1 MFWAIGLKFSG
12 KDTKCFD
19 ILKLFY
25 RCRLSARLPQGKNK
39 LNLHCYNMKNTM
51 KHFNQFAAIL
61 SLLLVSCVND
71 NISDPIVVDQI
82 QVKSLS
88 AQIEAMEAS
97 LDEVTAILA
106 SVEDEHLAEVAASM
120 AEHIAVL
127 GSGVSVEDGTLSTL
141 RLQKELAQAAATLSA
156 GTIQENVAAKL
167 KSLEKGAATWIG
179 DHFTCYYPLA
189 LVEAEYLIAA
199 EEISSFQSDVEGIW
213 SDVESGLRTGVEV
226 DELESLSVSFGADAD
241 SSLETGA
248 VLGYL
253 LEEVEAAY
261 VKVIHKVVSR
271 EDCDVKVLKAINA
284 SAAAAVSQ
292 AQESYADLL
301 VKIAECESAV
311 ADLEDRLSGV
321 EADVDALLGMI
332 QSLTFVSEYS
342 EDYACAYY
350 ELKDTK
356 IEDQSSPYFG
366 LCNREPVGTFDLNY
380 MVRPASAAAA
390 LVEAV
395 AGGTVDVI
403 GYYTESIT
411 RSSASMPDFIDF
423 DIQQL
428 KVVNESQGLVSV
440 TVGHDLS
447 QDFYFRS
454 SGVRCALSVVSGK
467 TDIVSKFVELQ
478 PKENGSEVHIES
490 VLLSQQELV
499 IDNGESKAL
508 YVTITPSNATDKDCM
523 WSSADPNIAVVDPR
537 TGVITAV
544 GVGETTVTVTTNG
557 TDEWGLSLSASC
569 KVKVVESVRLSGA
582 PYVEVG
588 KTSDLIL
595 DYPTSMIVESRE
607 WWSSDNTKATVD
619 QRGVVTALADTYG
632 QASKEYLDIT
642 ISCKINGSIVVSH
655 AMKVV
660 VAQPKSICISS
671 LADNQNQVVLKVDGK
686 LSLAATIYPEN
697 VDVSKFR
704 LMYQSDQ
711 GLGWINSSTGV
722 VNEYSKTMNPGTAW
736 VYIDVLNLDQEHYLA
751 PGVSL
756 RRVLTVKVEPYWV
769 TGLSF
774 PSENVVLEPGQSSKL
789 TPVFMSDVDGV
800 QPTYTDLVWSSS
812 NPDCVSIDPITGE
825 LVTLAEGSARITA
838 TTCNDWSVPD
848 GASHVS
854 ASCNI
859 VVEKPT
865 TPVNVGD
872 YYYSD
877 GTWSTARD
885 YSKTVIGI
893 VFAKASPATADK
905 AMMTDYPKCTHGL
918 VVALKEYSSA
928 FGLFGYGTVYTWLSN
943 NGYEV
948 PDVTRPNGYGLT
960 KGLGAYR
967 VANPTYCELFDSAS
981 GPAALHNAS
990 VKSPASSWYIP
1001 SYYEM
1006 KLLWEQKSVVNAS
1019 LSAMSA
1025 TQVSDSYY
1033 WSSTLRTYNEY
1044 NDCQGSP
1051 FNMATGDWYSYD
1063 KKSTSYP
1070 VRVILA
1076 F

>member
-1 MFWAIGLKFSG
+1 MNMMKFRPLG
-12 KDTKCFD
+12 
-19 ILKLFY
+19 
-25 RCRLSARLPQGKNK
+25 
-39 LNLHCYNMKNTM
+39 
-51 KHFNQFAAIL
+51 
-61 SLLLVSCVND
+61 LLLITAIVFLQVSCIND
-71 NISDPIVVDQI
+71 SLSESYSDGQGVLKP
-82 QVKSLS
+82 LS
-88 AQIEAMEAS
+88 AQVDAMKTSAGE
-97 LDEVTAILA
+97 IA
-106 SVEDEHLAEVAASM
+106 SVLADHEDEGLAEVASLIDG
-120 AEHIAVL
+120 HISKVE
-127 GSGVSVEDGTLSTL
+127 SGLSL
-141 RLQKELAQAAATLSA
+141 EEAALSAMEIQKKLAQA
-156 GTIQENVAAKL
+156 VAALSDEDLKEKL
-167 KSLEKGAATWIG
+167 ASLEKGVCAWIG
-179 DHFTCYYPLA
+179 NDFTYVYPLVLKSEELCQA
-189 LVEAEYLIAA
+189 AQGIADLSA
-199 EEISSFQSDVEGIW
+199 GLSGIL
-213 SDVESGLRTGVEV
+213 SDVESGLKEGVSL
-226 DELESLSVSFGADAD
+226 DELKKLSESVDA
-241 SSLETGA
+241 
-248 VLGYL
+248 
-253 LEEVEAAY
+253 EVERASESGASIGSLLDEVQSGY
-261 VKVIHKVVSR
+261 VKSIRSICSGEDFDGSALKKVN
-271 EDCDVKVLKAINA
+271 E
-284 SAAAAVSQ
+284 SAASVL
-292 AQESYADLL
+292 AQVEATYSDL
-301 VKIAECESAV
+301 VQRISECEEAV
-311 ADLEDRLSGV
+311 ADLNDRLV
-321 EADVDALLGMI
+321 NLKADVDALLEMI
-332 QSLTFVSEYS
+332 QSLTFVPDHSADCAY
-342 EDYACAYY
+342 AYY
-350 ELKDTK
+350 EYKDG
-356 IEDQSSPYFG
+356 Q
-366 LCNREPVGTFDLNY
+366 RVPVSTIDLDY
-380 MVRPASAAAA
+380 IVRPASAAKG
-390 LVEAV
+390 LVEAAAQGHGAV
-395 AGGTVDVI
+395 SVI
-403 GYYTESIT
+403 GYYAGMISVK
-411 RSSASMPDFIDF
+411 SGPDFIDL
-423 DIQQL
+423 DMESVTL
-428 KVVNESQGLVSV
+428 VNETQGLVKVSV
-440 TVGHDLS
+440 AHNLS
-447 QDFYFRS
+447 EDFYYKRI
-454 SGVRCALSVVSGK
+454 GARCALSVVSGK
-467 TDIVSKFVELQ
+467 TDMVSEFVEIQ
-478 PKENGSEVHIES
+478 PKDNSSTIYVEGIKISEESIEMDKGDTRT
-490 VLLSQQELV
+490 L
-499 IDNGESKAL
+499 A
-508 YVTITPSNATDKDCM
+508 VTITPYNATDKSCH
-523 WSSADPNIAVVDPR
+523 WTSSNTGVVTVDPES
-537 TGVITAV
+537 GEITAV
-544 GVGETTVTVTTNG
+544 GAGEATVTATTNG
-557 TDEWGLSLSASC
+557 TDEWGAKLSASC
-569 KVKVVESVRLSGA
+569 RVKVNNAVRLSGA

-588 KTSDLIL
+588 KTSELIL
-595 DYPTSMIVESRE
+595 DYPSSMVIESRQ
-607 WWSSDNTKATVD
+607 WSSSDNLKATVD
-619 QRGVVTALADTYG
+619 DRGVVTAVANTYNV
-632 QASKEYLDIT
+632 STKEYNDIIFT
-642 ISCKINGSIVVSH
+642 CKINGTIELSH
-655 AMKVV
+655 SMKVV
-660 VAQPKSICISS
+660 VPQPKSLKIDG
-671 LADNQNQVVLKVDGK
+671 LADDQNQVVMKVDKK
-686 LSLAATIYPEN
+686 LPLTATLYPEN
-697 VDVSKFR
+697 VDAGKFR

-769 TGLSF
+769 TGLAF

-789 TPVFMSDVDGV
+789 TPVFISDVDGV

-928 FGLFGYGTVYTWLSN
+928 FGQFGYETVYTWLSN

-1033 WSSTLRTYNEY
+1033 WSSTLRTYNKY

>member
-1 MFWAIGLKFSG
+1 M
-12 KDTKCFD
+12 
-19 ILKLFY
+19 
-25 RCRLSARLPQGKNK
+25 PQGKNK
-39 LNLHCYNMKNTM
+39 LNLHCYNMKNSM
-51 KHFNQFAAIL
+51 KHFKPFAAIL

-106 SVEDEHLAEVAASM
+106 SVEDEHLAEVAVSM
-120 AEHIAVL
+120 AEHIAAL
-127 GSGVSVEDGTLSTL
+127 GSGISVEEGTLSTL
-141 RLQKELAQAAATLSA
+141 RLQKELAHAAATLSA

-199 EEISSFQSDVEGIW
+199 EEISSFQSDVEGIR
-213 SDVESGLRTGVEV
+213 SDVVSGLRTGVEV

-241 SSLETGA
+241 SSLEMGA
-248 VLGYL
+248 VLGDL
-253 LEEVEAAY
+253 LEEVESEY
-261 VKVIHKVVSR
+261 VKVIHKVISQ
-271 EDCDVKVLKAINA
+271 EDYDVKALKAINK
-284 SAAAAVSQ
+284 SAAATVSQ

-395 AGGTVDVI
+395 AGGTGTVGII
-403 GYYTESIT
+403 GYYAENIT
-411 RSSASMPDFIDF
+411 RSSASVPDFIDF

-467 TDIVSKFVELQ
+467 TDIVSKFVELR
-478 PKENGSEVHIES
+478 PKENGSEVHVES
-490 VLLSQQELV
+490 ISLSQQELV

-523 WSSADPNIAVVDPR
+523 WSSADPNIAIVDPR

-588 KTSDLIL
+588 KTSELIL

-671 LADNQNQVVLKVDGK
+671 LADDQNQVVLKVDDK
-686 LSLAATIYPEN
+686 LSLEATIYPEN
-697 VDVSKFR
+697 VDDSKFR
-704 LMYQSDQ
+704 MMYQSDQ
-711 GLGWINSSTGV
+711 GLGWIDSSTGM
-722 VNEYSKTMNPGTAW
+722 VNEYSKVMNPGTAW
-736 VYIDVLNLDQEHYLA
+736 VYIDVLNRDDHHYLA

-756 RRVLTVKVEPYWV
+756 RRTLAVNVEPYWV
-769 TGLSF
+769 KNISF
-774 PSENVVLEPGQSSKL
+774 PSQTVSLEPGQSTKL
-789 TPVFMSDVDGV
+789 TPVFKSDVDGV
-800 QPTYTDLVWSSS
+800 QPTYTDLVWTSS
-812 NPDCVSIDPITGE
+812 NPDCVSIDPKTGE
-825 LVTLAEGSARITA
+825 LVTLAEGSAKITA
-838 TTCNDWSVPD
+838 TTCHDWSVPE
-848 GASHVS
+848 GSGHMS
-854 ASCNI
+854 ASCDVI
-859 VVEKPT
+859 VEKPT
-865 TPVNVGD
+865 AAVNVGD

-877 GTWSTARD
+877 GTWSTSRD

-905 AMMTDYPKCTHGL
+905 VMMADYPKCTHGL
-918 VVALKEYSSA
+918 VVALKEYQSA
-928 FGLFGYGTVYTWLSN
+928 FGQFGYMAVYPWLSN

-948 PDVTRPNGYGLT
+948 PDTSKPNGYGLT
-960 KGLGAYR
+960 KGLSAYR

-981 GPAALHNAS
+981 GPAALQNAA
-990 VKSPASSWYIP
+990 VKSPASSWYVP

-1006 KLLWEQKSVVNAS
+1006 RMLWEQKSVVNGS
-1019 LSAMSA
+1019 LAAVSADR
-1025 TQVSDSYY
+1025 VSDSYY
-1033 WSSTLRTYNEY
+1033 WSSTLRTYNSY

-1051 FNMATGDWYSYD
+1051 FDMATGGWYAFD
-1063 KKSTSYP
+1063 KKAESYP
-1070 VRVILA
+1070 VRVVLA

>member
-1 MFWAIGLKFSG
+1 MNMMKFRPLG
-12 KDTKCFD
+12 
-19 ILKLFY
+19 
-25 RCRLSARLPQGKNK
+25 
-39 LNLHCYNMKNTM
+39 
-51 KHFNQFAAIL
+51 
-61 SLLLVSCVND
+61 LLLITAIVFLQVSCIND
-71 NISDPIVVDQI
+71 SLSESYSDGQGVLKP
-82 QVKSLS
+82 LS
-88 AQIEAMEAS
+88 AQVDAMKTSAGE
-97 LDEVTAILA
+97 IA
-106 SVEDEHLAEVAASM
+106 SVLADHEDEGLAEVASLIDG
-120 AEHIAVL
+120 HISKVE
-127 GSGVSVEDGTLSTL
+127 SGLSL
-141 RLQKELAQAAATLSA
+141 EEAALSAMEIQKKLAQA
-156 GTIQENVAAKL
+156 VAALSDEDLKEKL
-167 KSLEKGAATWIG
+167 ASLEKGVCAWIG
-179 DHFTCYYPLA
+179 NDFTYVYPLVLKSEELCQA
-189 LVEAEYLIAA
+189 AQGIADLSA
-199 EEISSFQSDVEGIW
+199 GLSGIL
-213 SDVESGLRTGVEV
+213 SDVESGLKEGVSL
-226 DELESLSVSFGADAD
+226 DELKKLSESVDA
-241 SSLETGA
+241 
-248 VLGYL
+248 
-253 LEEVEAAY
+253 EVERASESGASIGSLLDEVQSGY
-261 VKVIHKVVSR
+261 VKSIRSICSGEDFDGSALKKVN
-271 EDCDVKVLKAINA
+271 E
-284 SAAAAVSQ
+284 SAASVL
-292 AQESYADLL
+292 AQVEATYSDL
-301 VKIAECESAV
+301 VQRISECEEAV
-311 ADLEDRLSGV
+311 ADLNDRLV
-321 EADVDALLGMI
+321 NLKADVDALLEMI
-332 QSLTFVSEYS
+332 QSLTFVPDHSADCAY
-342 EDYACAYY
+342 AYY
-350 ELKDTK
+350 EYKDG
-356 IEDQSSPYFG
+356 Q
-366 LCNREPVGTFDLNY
+366 RVPVSTIDLDY
-380 MVRPASAAAA
+380 IVRPASAAKG
-390 LVEAV
+390 LVEAAAQGHGAV
-395 AGGTVDVI
+395 SVI
-403 GYYTESIT
+403 GYYAGMISVK
-411 RSSASMPDFIDF
+411 SGPDFIDL
-423 DIQQL
+423 DMESVTL
-428 KVVNESQGLVSV
+428 VNETQGLVKVSV
-440 TVGHDLS
+440 AHNLS
-447 QDFYFRS
+447 EDFYYKRI
-454 SGVRCALSVVSGK
+454 GARCALSVVSGK
-467 TDIVSKFVELQ
+467 TDMVSEFVEIQ
-478 PKENGSEVHIES
+478 PKDNSSTIYVEGIKISEESIEMDKGDTRT
-490 VLLSQQELV
+490 L
-499 IDNGESKAL
+499 A
-508 YVTITPSNATDKDCM
+508 VTITPYNATDKSCH
-523 WSSADPNIAVVDPR
+523 WTSSNTGVVTVDPES
-537 TGVITAV
+537 GEITAV
-544 GVGETTVTVTTNG
+544 GAGEATVTATTNG
-557 TDEWGLSLSASC
+557 TDEWGAKLSASC
-569 KVKVVESVRLSGA
+569 RVKVNNAVRLSGA

-588 KTSDLIL
+588 KTSELIL
-595 DYPTSMIVESRE
+595 DYPSSMVIESRQ
-607 WWSSDNTKATVD
+607 WSSSDNLKATVD
-619 QRGVVTALADTYG
+619 DRGVVTAVANTYNV
-632 QASKEYLDIT
+632 STKEYNDIIFT
-642 ISCKINGSIVVSH
+642 CKINGTIELSH
-655 AMKVV
+655 SMKVV
-660 VAQPKSICISS
+660 VPQPKSLKIDG
-671 LADNQNQVVLKVDGK
+671 LADDQNQVVMKVDKK
-686 LSLAATIYPEN
+686 LPLTATLYPEN
-697 VDVSKFR
+697 VDAGKFR

-769 TGLSF
+769 TGLAF

-928 FGLFGYGTVYTWLSN
+928 FGQFGYETVYTWLSN

-1033 WSSTLRTYNEY
+1033 WSSTLRTYNKY

>member
-1 MFWAIGLKFSG
+1 MKYLKH
-12 KDTKCFD
+12 
-19 ILKLFY
+19 I
-25 RCRLSARLPQGKNK
+25 N
-39 LNLHCYNMKNTM
+39 
-51 KHFNQFAAIL
+51 
-61 SLLLVSCVND
+61 LLLVTVLGFFQVSCIND
-71 NISDPIVVDQI
+71 NLSESYPDSQEVLKP
-82 QVKSLS
+82 LS
-88 AQIEAMEAS
+88 AQIGDMKATADDLS
-97 LDEVTAILA
+97 AILA
-106 SVEDEHLAEVAASM
+106 DVESGKEQLEAVVELINDHISSVE
-120 AEHIAVL
+120 
-127 GSGVSVEDGTLSTL
+127 SGVSLEEATLAAME
-141 RLQKELAQAAATLSA
+141 LQKRFASA
-156 GTIQENVAAKL
+156 VAAVSDELLKEKL
-167 KSLEKGAATWIG
+167 SSLEKGVSTWVG
-179 DHFTCYYPLA
+179 NGFTYYYPLA
-189 LVEAEYLIAA
+189 LKVAELYDAAHDLENCSSSLVGIRSDVEAGLKEGVDLDELKALYESVGSESAHALKSGESVEALQESVEAEYAKIISAVCSGDDFDGSVLRKVNESAAIALAQAEDTYSALTDRIAA
-199 EEISSFQSDVEGIW
+199 C
-213 SDVESGLRTGVEV
+213 
-226 DELESLSVSFGADAD
+226 
-241 SSLETGA
+241 ETA
-248 VLGYL
+248 
-253 LEEVEAAY
+253 
-261 VKVIHKVVSR
+261 
-271 EDCDVKVLKAINA
+271 
-284 SAAAAVSQ
+284 
-292 AQESYADLL
+292 
-301 VKIAECESAV
+301 IAEMN
-311 ADLEDRLSGV
+311 DRLV
-321 EADVDALLGMI
+321 DLEADVNALLEMI
-332 QSLTFVSEYS
+332 QSLTFVSDYS
-342 EDYACAYY
+342 ADCAYAYY
-350 ELKDTK
+350 EFKN
-356 IEDQSSPYFG
+356 G
-366 LCNREPVGTFDLNY
+366 LREPVSTFGLNY
-380 MVRPASAAAA
+380 IVRPASAAKA
-390 LVEAV
+390 LVEAA
-395 AGGTVDVI
+395 AGGNGAVSVI
-403 GYYTESIT
+403 GYYAGMISL
-411 RSSASMPDFIDF
+411 SSVSEPDFIDF
-423 DIQQL
+423 DIE
-428 KVVNESQGLVSV
+428 KVTVANEAQGLVTV
-440 TVGHDLS
+440 TVSHNLS
-447 QDFYFRS
+447 EDFYYKRT
-454 SGVRCALSVVSGK
+454 GARCALSVVSGK
-467 TDIVSKFVELQ
+467 TDMVSEFVEIR
-478 PKENGSEVHIES
+478 PKDNTSIVYLEGIKISDDFIE
-490 VLLSQQELV
+490 L
-499 IDNGESKAL
+499 DNGESKTL
-508 YVTITPSNATDKDCM
+508 SVTITPSNATDKSCH
-523 WSSADPNIAVVDPR
+523 WASSNTEVAVVDPVS
-537 TGVITAV
+537 GKVTAV
-544 GVGETTVTVTTNG
+544 GVGEATVTVTTNG
-557 TDEWGLSLSASC
+557 TDEWGIKLSASC
-569 KVKVVESVRLSGA
+569 NVRVNSSIRLSGA

-588 KTSDLIL
+588 KTSELIL
-595 DYPTSMIVESRE
+595 DYPSSMVIESRE
-607 WWSSDNTKATVD
+607 WFCSDNSRATVD
-619 QRGVVTALADTYG
+619 DRGVVTAVANTYNV
-632 QASKEYLDIT
+632 STKEYNDIIFT
-642 ISCKINGSIVVSH
+642 CKINGTIELSH
-655 AMKVV
+655 SMKVV
-660 VAQPKSICISS
+660 VPQPKSLKIDG
-671 LADNQNQVVLKVDGK
+671 LADDQNQVVMKVDKK
-686 LSLAATIYPEN
+686 LPLTATLYPEN
-697 VDVSKFR
+697 VDAGKFR

-769 TGLSF
+769 TGLAF

-928 FGLFGYGTVYTWLSN
+928 FGLFGYETVYTWLSN

-1033 WSSTLRTYNEY
+1033 WSSTLRTYNKY

>member
-1 MFWAIGLKFSG
+1 MKSLKY
-12 KDTKCFD
+12 
-19 ILKLFY
+19 I
-25 RCRLSARLPQGKNK
+25 N
-39 LNLHCYNMKNTM
+39 
-51 KHFNQFAAIL
+51 
-61 SLLLVSCVND
+61 LLLATVLGFFQVSCVND
-71 NISDPIVVDQI
+71 NLSESYPDGREILKP
-82 QVKSLS
+82 LS
-88 AQIEAMEAS
+88 AQVEAMKVTADELSAILSDAEGGNEQLEAAIELINGHVSHMESGAS
-97 LDEVTAILA
+97 LEEATLAAMDLQRKFATA
-106 SVEDEHLAEVAASM
+106 VAAVSDGD
-120 AEHIAVL
+120 L
-127 GSGVSVEDGTLSTL
+127 GERLS
-141 RLQKELAQAAATLSA
+141 
-156 GTIQENVAAKL
+156 
-167 KSLEKGAATWIG
+167 SLEKGVSAWIG
-179 DHFTCYYPLA
+179 NGFTYYYPLA
-189 LVEAEYLIAA
+189 LKTAELYVAA
-199 EEISSFQSDVEGIW
+199 QDLENCSAGLSGIR
-213 SDVESGLRTGVEV
+213 SDVESGLKEGVALDELKDLAESVDAEADRALAYGESVEV
-226 DELESLSVSFGADAD
+226 
-241 SSLETGA
+241 
-248 VLGYL
+248 L
-253 LEEVEAAY
+253 LEELEAEYA
-261 VKVIHKVVSR
+261 KVIHAVCVK
-271 EDCDVKVLKAINA
+271 EDFDGDVLKKVNE
-284 SAAAAVSQ
+284 SAAAAL
-292 AQESYADLL
+292 AQTEETYASLSERISECEAAIADLN
-301 VKIAECESAV
+301 
-311 ADLEDRLSGV
+311 DRLV
-321 EADVDALLGMI
+321 ELEADVDALLEMI
-332 QSLTFVSEYS
+332 QSLTFVSDYS
-342 EDYACAYY
+342 ADCAYAY
-350 ELKDTK
+350 YALKDGK
-356 IEDQSSPYFG
+356 
-366 LCNREPVGTFDLNY
+366 REPVSTFGLSY
-380 MVRPASAAAA
+380 IVRPASAAKALAEAA
-390 LVEAV
+390 AKGNDAV
-395 AGGTVDVI
+395 SVI
-403 GYYTESIT
+403 GYYVGTIAL
-411 RSSASMPDFIDF
+411 SSVSEPDFIDF
-423 DIQQL
+423 EIEEAAVL
-428 KVVNESQGLVSV
+428 NEAQGLVRVSV
-440 TVGHDLS
+440 NHNLS
-447 QDFYFRS
+447 EDFFLKKT
-454 SGVRCALSVVSGK
+454 GARCALSVVSGK
-467 TDIVSKFVELQ
+467 TDMVAEFVEIR
-478 PKENGSEVHIES
+478 PKDNSSIVYLEGIKISDEFIE
-490 VLLSQQELV
+490 L
-499 IDNGESKAL
+499 DNGESKTL
-508 YVTITPSNATDKDCM
+508 SVTITPSNATDKSCH
-523 WSSADPNIAVVDPR
+523 WVSSNTGVAEVDPVS
-537 TGVITAV
+537 GKVTAV
-544 GVGETTVTVTTNG
+544 GVGEATVTVTTNG
-557 TDEWGLSLSASC
+557 TDEWGMRLSASC
-569 KVKVVESVRLSGA
+569 NVRVNSSIRLSGA

-588 KTSDLIL
+588 KTSELIL
-595 DYPTSMIVESRE
+595 DYPSSMVIESRQ
-607 WWSSDNTKATVD
+607 WSSSDNSKATVD
-619 QRGVVTALADTYG
+619 ERGVVTAVANTYNV
-632 QASKEYLDIT
+632 STKEYNEVT
-642 ISCKINGSIVVSH
+642 FTCKINGTIELSH

-660 VAQPKSICISS
+660 VPQPKSLKIDG
-671 LADNQNQVVLKVDGK
+671 LADDQNQVVMKVDKK
-686 LSLAATIYPEN
+686 LPLTATLYPEN
-697 VDVSKFR
+697 VDAGKFR

-711 GLGWINSSTGV
+711 GLGWINSSNGV

-812 NPDCVSIDPITGE
+812 NPDCVSVDPITGE

-838 TTCNDWSVPD
+838 TTCHDWSVPD

-885 YSKTVIGI
+885 YNKTVIGI

-928 FGLFGYGTVYTWLSN
+928 FGLFGYATVYTWLSN

-967 VANPTYCELFDSAS
+967 LAYPDYCELFDSTN
-981 GPAALHNAS
+981 GPAALQNAS

-1033 WSSTLRTYNEY
+1033 WASTLRICNQY

>member
-1 MFWAIGLKFSG
+1 MNMMKFRPLG
-12 KDTKCFD
+12 
-19 ILKLFY
+19 
-25 RCRLSARLPQGKNK
+25 
-39 LNLHCYNMKNTM
+39 
-51 KHFNQFAAIL
+51 
-61 SLLLVSCVND
+61 LLLITAIVFLQVSCIND
-71 NISDPIVVDQI
+71 SLSESYSDGQGVLKP
-82 QVKSLS
+82 LS
-88 AQIEAMEAS
+88 AQVDAMKTSAGE
-97 LDEVTAILA
+97 IA
-106 SVEDEHLAEVAASM
+106 SVLADHEDEGLAEVASLIDG
-120 AEHIAVL
+120 HISKVE
-127 GSGVSVEDGTLSTL
+127 SGLSL
-141 RLQKELAQAAATLSA
+141 EEAALSAMEIQKKLAQA
-156 GTIQENVAAKL
+156 VAALSDEDLKEKL
-167 KSLEKGAATWIG
+167 ASLEKGVCAWIG
-179 DHFTCYYPLA
+179 NDFTYVYPLVLKSEELCQA
-189 LVEAEYLIAA
+189 AQGIADLSA
-199 EEISSFQSDVEGIW
+199 GLSGIL
-213 SDVESGLRTGVEV
+213 SDVESGLKEGVSL
-226 DELESLSVSFGADAD
+226 DELKKLSESVDA
-241 SSLETGA
+241 
-248 VLGYL
+248 
-253 LEEVEAAY
+253 EVERASESGASIGSLLDEVQSGY
-261 VKVIHKVVSR
+261 VKSIRSICSGEDFDGSALKKVN
-271 EDCDVKVLKAINA
+271 E
-284 SAAAAVSQ
+284 SAASVL
-292 AQESYADLL
+292 AQVEATYSDL
-301 VKIAECESAV
+301 VQRISECEEAV
-311 ADLEDRLSGV
+311 ADLNDRLV
-321 EADVDALLGMI
+321 NLKADVDALLEMI
-332 QSLTFVSEYS
+332 QSLTFVPDHSADCAY
-342 EDYACAYY
+342 AYY
-350 ELKDTK
+350 EYKDG
-356 IEDQSSPYFG
+356 Q
-366 LCNREPVGTFDLNY
+366 RVPVSTIDLDY
-380 MVRPASAAAA
+380 IVRPASAAKG
-390 LVEAV
+390 LVEAAAQGHGAV
-395 AGGTVDVI
+395 SVI
-403 GYYTESIT
+403 GYYAGMISVK
-411 RSSASMPDFIDF
+411 SGPDFIDL
-423 DIQQL
+423 DMESVTL
-428 KVVNESQGLVSV
+428 VNETQGLVKVSV
-440 TVGHDLS
+440 AHNLS
-447 QDFYFRS
+447 EDFYYKRI
-454 SGVRCALSVVSGK
+454 GARCALSVVSGK
-467 TDIVSKFVELQ
+467 TDMVSEFVEIQ
-478 PKENGSEVHIES
+478 PKDNSSTIYVEGIKISEESIEMDKGDTRT
-490 VLLSQQELV
+490 L
-499 IDNGESKAL
+499 A
-508 YVTITPSNATDKDCM
+508 VTITPYNATDKSCH
-523 WSSADPNIAVVDPR
+523 WTSSNTGVVTVDPES
-537 TGVITAV
+537 GEITAV
-544 GVGETTVTVTTNG
+544 GAGEATVTATTNG
-557 TDEWGLSLSASC
+557 TDEWGAKLSASC
-569 KVKVVESVRLSGA
+569 RVKVNNAVRLSGA

-588 KTSDLIL
+588 KTSELIL
-595 DYPTSMIVESRE
+595 DYPSSMVIESRQ
-607 WWSSDNTKATVD
+607 WSSSDNLKATVD
-619 QRGVVTALADTYG
+619 DRGVVTAVANTYNV
-632 QASKEYLDIT
+632 STKEYNDIIFT
-642 ISCKINGSIVVSH
+642 CKINGTIELSH
-655 AMKVV
+655 SMKVV
-660 VAQPKSICISS
+660 VPQPKSLKIDG
-671 LADNQNQVVLKVDGK
+671 LADDQNQVVMKVDKK
-686 LSLAATIYPEN
+686 LPLTATLYPEN
-697 VDVSKFR
+697 VDAGKFR

-928 FGLFGYGTVYTWLSN
+928 FGQFGYETVYTWLSN

-990 VKSPASSWYIP
+990 VKSPASPWYIP

-1033 WSSTLRTYNEY
+1033 WSSTLRTYNKY

>member
-1 MFWAIGLKFSG
+1 MKYLKH
-12 KDTKCFD
+12 
-19 ILKLFY
+19 I
-25 RCRLSARLPQGKNK
+25 N
-39 LNLHCYNMKNTM
+39 
-51 KHFNQFAAIL
+51 
-61 SLLLVSCVND
+61 LLLVTVLGFFQVSCIND
-71 NISDPIVVDQI
+71 NLSESYPDSKEVLKP
-82 QVKSLS
+82 LS
-88 AQIEAMEAS
+88 AQIGDMKATADNLS
-97 LDEVTAILA
+97 AILA
-106 SVEDEHLAEVAASM
+106 DVESGKEQLEAVVELINDHISSVE
-120 AEHIAVL
+120 
-127 GSGVSVEDGTLSTL
+127 SGVSLEEATLAAME
-141 RLQKELAQAAATLSA
+141 LQKRFASA
-156 GTIQENVAAKL
+156 VAAVSDELLKEKL
-167 KSLEKGAATWIG
+167 SSLEKGVSTWVG
-179 DHFTCYYPLA
+179 NGFTYYYPLA
-189 LVEAEYLIAA
+189 LKVAELYDAA
-199 EEISSFQSDVEGIW
+199 HDLENCSTGLVGIRSDI
-213 SDVESGLRTGVEV
+213 ESGLKEGVTLE
-226 DELESLSVSFGADAD
+226 ELKGLTESIDGEADRALKYGESVEA
-241 SSLETGA
+241 
-248 VLGYL
+248 L
-253 LEEVEAAY
+253 LEEVEDEY
-261 VKVIHKVVSR
+261 TKVIRAVCSD
-271 EDCDVKVLKAINA
+271 EAFDGTVLKKVNE
-284 SAAAAVSQ
+284 SAAAALAQ
-292 AQESYADLL
+292 AEETYSSLSER
-301 VKIAECESAV
+301 ISECEA
-311 ADLEDRLSGV
+311 AITELNDRLV
-321 EADVDALLGMI
+321 ELEADVDALLEMI
-332 QSLTFVSEYS
+332 QSLTFVSDYS
-342 EDYACAYY
+342 EDCAYAYY
-350 ELKDTK
+350 ELKN
-356 IEDQSSPYFG
+356 G
-366 LCNREPVGTFDLNY
+366 LREPVSTFGLNY
-380 MVRPASAAAA
+380 IVRPASAAKA
-390 LVEAV
+390 LVEAA
-395 AGGTVDVI
+395 AGGNGAVSVI
-403 GYYTESIT
+403 GYYAGMIT
-411 RSSASMPDFIDF
+411 LSSVSEPDFIDF
-423 DIQQL
+423 DIE
-428 KVVNESQGLVSV
+428 KVTVANEAQGLVTV
-440 TVGHDLS
+440 TVSHNLS
-447 QDFYFRS
+447 EDFYYKRT
-454 SGVRCALSVVSGK
+454 GARCALSVVSGK
-467 TDIVSKFVELQ
+467 TDMVSEFVEIR
-478 PKENGSEVHIES
+478 PKDNTSIVYLEGIKISDDFIE
-490 VLLSQQELV
+490 L
-499 IDNGESKAL
+499 DNGESKTL
-508 YVTITPSNATDKDCM
+508 SVTITPSNATDKSCH
-523 WSSADPNIAVVDPR
+523 WVSSNTEVAVVDPVS
-537 TGVITAV
+537 GKVTAV
-544 GVGETTVTVTTNG
+544 GVGEATVTVTTNG
-557 TDEWGLSLSASC
+557 TDEWGMKLSASC
-569 KVKVVESVRLSGA
+569 NVRVNSSIRLSGA

-588 KTSDLIL
+588 KTSELIL
-595 DYPTSMIVESRE
+595 DYPSSMVIESRQ
-607 WWSSDNTKATVD
+607 WSSSDNSRATVD
-619 QRGVVTALADTYG
+619 DRGVVTAVANTYNV
-632 QASKEYLDIT
+632 STKEYNDIIFT
-642 ISCKINGSIVVSH
+642 CKINGTIELSH
-655 AMKVV
+655 SMKVV
-660 VAQPKSICISS
+660 VPQPKSLKIDG
-671 LADNQNQVVLKVDGK
+671 LADDQNQVVMKVDKK
-686 LSLAATIYPEN
+686 LPLTATLYPEN
-697 VDVSKFR
+697 VDAGKFR

-928 FGLFGYGTVYTWLSN
+928 FGLFGYETVYTWLSN

-1033 WSSTLRTYNEY
+1033 WSSTLRTYNKY

>member
-1 MFWAIGLKFSG
+1 MNMMKFRPLG
-12 KDTKCFD
+12 
-19 ILKLFY
+19 
-25 RCRLSARLPQGKNK
+25 
-39 LNLHCYNMKNTM
+39 
-51 KHFNQFAAIL
+51 
-61 SLLLVSCVND
+61 LLLITAIVFLQVSCIND
-71 NISDPIVVDQI
+71 SLSESYSDGQGVLKP
-82 QVKSLS
+82 LS
-88 AQIEAMEAS
+88 AQVDAMKTSAGE
-97 LDEVTAILA
+97 IA
-106 SVEDEHLAEVAASM
+106 SVLADHEDEGLAEVASLIDG
-120 AEHIAVL
+120 HISKVE
-127 GSGVSVEDGTLSTL
+127 SGLSL
-141 RLQKELAQAAATLSA
+141 EEAALSAMEIQKKLAQA
-156 GTIQENVAAKL
+156 VAALSDEDLKEKL
-167 KSLEKGAATWIG
+167 ASLEKGVCAWIG
-179 DHFTCYYPLA
+179 NDFTYVYPLVLKSEELCQA
-189 LVEAEYLIAA
+189 AQGIADLSA
-199 EEISSFQSDVEGIW
+199 GLSGIL
-213 SDVESGLRTGVEV
+213 SDVESGLKEGVSL
-226 DELESLSVSFGADAD
+226 DELKKLSESVDA
-241 SSLETGA
+241 
-248 VLGYL
+248 
-253 LEEVEAAY
+253 EVERASESGASIGSLLDEVQSGY
-261 VKVIHKVVSR
+261 VKSIRSICSGEDFDGSALKKVN
-271 EDCDVKVLKAINA
+271 E
-284 SAAAAVSQ
+284 SAASVL
-292 AQESYADLL
+292 AQVEATYSDL
-301 VKIAECESAV
+301 VQRISECEEAV
-311 ADLEDRLSGV
+311 ADLNDRLV
-321 EADVDALLGMI
+321 NLKADVDALLEMI
-332 QSLTFVSEYS
+332 QSLTFVPDHSADCAY
-342 EDYACAYY
+342 AYY
-350 ELKDTK
+350 EYKDG
-356 IEDQSSPYFG
+356 Q
-366 LCNREPVGTFDLNY
+366 RVPVSTIDLDY
-380 MVRPASAAAA
+380 IVRPASAAKG
-390 LVEAV
+390 LVEAAAQGHGAV
-395 AGGTVDVI
+395 SVI
-403 GYYTESIT
+403 GYYAGMISVK
-411 RSSASMPDFIDF
+411 SGPDFIDL
-423 DIQQL
+423 DMESVTL
-428 KVVNESQGLVSV
+428 VNETQGLVKVSV
-440 TVGHDLS
+440 AHNLS
-447 QDFYFRS
+447 EDFYYKRI
-454 SGVRCALSVVSGK
+454 GARCALSVVSGK
-467 TDIVSKFVELQ
+467 TDMVSEFVEIQ
-478 PKENGSEVHIES
+478 PKDNSSTIYVEGIKISEESIEMDKGDTRT
-490 VLLSQQELV
+490 L
-499 IDNGESKAL
+499 A
-508 YVTITPSNATDKDCM
+508 VTITPYNATDKSCH
-523 WSSADPNIAVVDPR
+523 WTSSNTGVVTVDPES
-537 TGVITAV
+537 GEITAV
-544 GVGETTVTVTTNG
+544 GAGEATVTATTNG
-557 TDEWGLSLSASC
+557 TDEWGAKLSASC
-569 KVKVVESVRLSGA
+569 RVKVNNAVRLSGA

-588 KTSDLIL
+588 KTSELIL
-595 DYPTSMIVESRE
+595 DYPSSMVIESRQ
-607 WWSSDNTKATVD
+607 WSSSDNLKATVD
-619 QRGVVTALADTYG
+619 DRGVVTAVANTYNV
-632 QASKEYLDIT
+632 STKEYNDIIFT
-642 ISCKINGSIVVSH
+642 CKINGTIELSH
-655 AMKVV
+655 SMKVV
-660 VAQPKSICISS
+660 VPQPKSLKIDG
-671 LADNQNQVVLKVDGK
+671 LADDQNQVVMKVDKK
-686 LSLAATIYPEN
+686 LPLTATLYPEN
-697 VDVSKFR
+697 VDAGKFR

-789 TPVFMSDVDGV
+789 TPVFISDVDGV

-928 FGLFGYGTVYTWLSN
+928 FGQFGYETVYTWLSN

-990 VKSPASSWYIP
+990 VKSPASPWYIP

-1033 WSSTLRTYNEY
+1033 WSSTLRTYNKY

>member
-1 MFWAIGLKFSG
+1 MNMMKFRPLG
-12 KDTKCFD
+12 
-19 ILKLFY
+19 
-25 RCRLSARLPQGKNK
+25 
-39 LNLHCYNMKNTM
+39 
-51 KHFNQFAAIL
+51 
-61 SLLLVSCVND
+61 LLLITAIVFLQVSCIND
-71 NISDPIVVDQI
+71 SLSESYSDGQGVLKP
-82 QVKSLS
+82 LS
-88 AQIEAMEAS
+88 AQVDAMKTSAGE
-97 LDEVTAILA
+97 IA
-106 SVEDEHLAEVAASM
+106 SVLADHEDEGLAEVASLIDG
-120 AEHIAVL
+120 HISKVE
-127 GSGVSVEDGTLSTL
+127 SGLSL
-141 RLQKELAQAAATLSA
+141 EEAALSAMEIQKKLAQA
-156 GTIQENVAAKL
+156 VAALSDEDLKEKL
-167 KSLEKGAATWIG
+167 ASLEKGVCAWIG
-179 DHFTCYYPLA
+179 NDFTYVYPLVLKSEELCQA
-189 LVEAEYLIAA
+189 AQGIADLSA
-199 EEISSFQSDVEGIW
+199 GLSGIL
-213 SDVESGLRTGVEV
+213 SDVESGLKEGVSL
-226 DELESLSVSFGADAD
+226 DELKKLSESVDA
-241 SSLETGA
+241 
-248 VLGYL
+248 
-253 LEEVEAAY
+253 EVERASESGASIGSLLDEVQSGY
-261 VKVIHKVVSR
+261 VKSIRSICSGEDFDGSALKKVN
-271 EDCDVKVLKAINA
+271 E
-284 SAAAAVSQ
+284 SAASVL
-292 AQESYADLL
+292 AQVEATYSDL
-301 VKIAECESAV
+301 VQRISECEEAV
-311 ADLEDRLSGV
+311 ADLNDRLV
-321 EADVDALLGMI
+321 NLKADVDALLEMI
-332 QSLTFVSEYS
+332 QSLTFVPDHSADCAY
-342 EDYACAYY
+342 AYY
-350 ELKDTK
+350 EYKDG
-356 IEDQSSPYFG
+356 Q
-366 LCNREPVGTFDLNY
+366 RVPVSTIDLDY
-380 MVRPASAAAA
+380 IVRPASAAKG
-390 LVEAV
+390 LVEAAAQGHGAV
-395 AGGTVDVI
+395 SVI
-403 GYYTESIT
+403 GYYAGMISVK
-411 RSSASMPDFIDF
+411 SGPDFIDL
-423 DIQQL
+423 DMESVTL
-428 KVVNESQGLVSV
+428 VNETQGLVKVSV
-440 TVGHDLS
+440 AHNLS
-447 QDFYFRS
+447 EDFYYKRI
-454 SGVRCALSVVSGK
+454 GARCALSVVSGK
-467 TDIVSKFVELQ
+467 TDMVSEFVEIQ
-478 PKENGSEVHIES
+478 PKDNSSTIYVEGIKISEESIEMDKGDTRT
-490 VLLSQQELV
+490 L
-499 IDNGESKAL
+499 AM
-508 YVTITPSNATDKDCM
+508 TITPYNATDKSCH
-523 WSSADPNIAVVDPR
+523 WTSSNTGVVTVDPES
-537 TGVITAV
+537 GEITAV
-544 GVGETTVTVTTNG
+544 GAGEATVTATTNG
-557 TDEWGLSLSASC
+557 TDEWGAKLSASC
-569 KVKVVESVRLSGA
+569 RVKVNNAVRLSGA

-588 KTSDLIL
+588 KTSELIL
-595 DYPTSMIVESRE
+595 DYPSSMVIESRQ
-607 WWSSDNTKATVD
+607 WSSSDNLKATVD
-619 QRGVVTALADTYG
+619 DRGVVTAVANTYNV
-632 QASKEYLDIT
+632 STKEYNDIIFT
-642 ISCKINGSIVVSH
+642 CKINGTIELSH
-655 AMKVV
+655 SMKVV
-660 VAQPKSICISS
+660 VPQPKSLKIDG
-671 LADNQNQVVLKVDGK
+671 LADDQNQVVMKVDKK
-686 LSLAATIYPEN
+686 LPLTATLYPEN
-697 VDVSKFR
+697 VDAGKFR

-789 TPVFMSDVDGV
+789 TPVFVSDVDGV

-928 FGLFGYGTVYTWLSN
+928 FGQFGYETVYTWLSN

-990 VKSPASSWYIP
+990 VKSPASPWYIP

-1033 WSSTLRTYNEY
+1033 WSSTLRTYNKY

>member
-1 MFWAIGLKFSG
+1 M
-12 KDTKCFD
+12 
-19 ILKLFY
+19 
-25 RCRLSARLPQGKNK
+25 
-39 LNLHCYNMKNTM
+39 NMKTP
-51 KHFNQFAAIL
+51 KHIN
-61 SLLLVSCVND
+61 LLLITVLAFFQVSCIND
-71 NISDPIVVDQI
+71 NLSDSYSDGQSVLKP
-82 QVKSLS
+82 LS
-88 AQIEAMEAS
+88 AQVEAMKISADEIAS
-97 LDEVTAILA
+97 IL
-106 SVEDEHLAEVAASM
+106 SDIEDENGLLAEAAAMIDEHM
-120 AEHIAVL
+120 ANVE
-127 GSGVSVEDGTLSTL
+127 SGVSLEM
-141 RLQKELAQAAATLSA
+141 ATLSA
-156 GTIQENVAAKL
+156 MEIQKNIASAVAAVSDEL
-167 KSLEKGAATWIG
+167 TEENLASLEKGVNAWIG
-179 DHFTCYYPLA
+179 EEFTYCYPLA
-189 LVEAEYLIAA
+189 LKTAELYLAARNLSDIGAGLSGIRSDVEAGLKEGVDIDELKALYESVGSESAHALKSGESVEALLESVEAEYAKIISAVCSGDDFDGSVLRKVNESAAIALAQAEDTYSALTDRIAA
-199 EEISSFQSDVEGIW
+199 C
-213 SDVESGLRTGVEV
+213 
-226 DELESLSVSFGADAD
+226 
-241 SSLETGA
+241 ETA
-248 VLGYL
+248 
-253 LEEVEAAY
+253 
-261 VKVIHKVVSR
+261 
-271 EDCDVKVLKAINA
+271 
-284 SAAAAVSQ
+284 
-292 AQESYADLL
+292 
-301 VKIAECESAV
+301 IAEMN
-311 ADLEDRLSGV
+311 DRLV
-321 EADVDALLGMI
+321 DLEADVNALLEMI
-332 QSLTFVSEYS
+332 QSLTFVSDHSADCAY
-342 EDYACAYY
+342 AYY
-350 ELKDTK
+350 ELKN
-356 IEDQSSPYFG
+356 G
-366 LCNREPVGTFDLNY
+366 LREPVSTFGLNY
-380 MVRPASAAAA
+380 IVRPASAAKA
-390 LVEAV
+390 LVEAA
-395 AGGTVDVI
+395 AGGNGAVSVI
-403 GYYTESIT
+403 GYYAGMIT
-411 RSSASMPDFIDF
+411 LSSVSEPDFIDF
-423 DIQQL
+423 DIE
-428 KVVNESQGLVSV
+428 KVTVANEAQGLVTV
-440 TVGHDLS
+440 TVSHNLS
-447 QDFYFRS
+447 EDFYYKRT
-454 SGVRCALSVVSGK
+454 GARCALSVVSGK
-467 TDIVSKFVELQ
+467 TDMVSEFVEIR
-478 PKENGSEVHIES
+478 PKDNTSIVYLEGIKISDDFIE
-490 VLLSQQELV
+490 L
-499 IDNGESKAL
+499 DNGESKTL
-508 YVTITPSNATDKDCM
+508 SVTITPSNATDKSCH
-523 WSSADPNIAVVDPR
+523 WVSSNTEVAVVDPVS
-537 TGVITAV
+537 GKVTAV
-544 GVGETTVTVTTNG
+544 GVGEATVTVTTNG
-557 TDEWGLSLSASC
+557 TDEWGMKLSASC
-569 KVKVVESVRLSGA
+569 NVRVNSSIRLSGA

-588 KTSDLIL
+588 KTSELIL
-595 DYPTSMIVESRE
+595 DYPSSMVIESRE
-607 WWSSDNTKATVD
+607 WFSSDNSRATVD
-619 QRGVVTALADTYG
+619 DRGVVTAVANTYNV
-632 QASKEYLDIT
+632 STKEYNDIIFT
-642 ISCKINGSIVVSH
+642 CKINGTIELSH
-655 AMKVV
+655 SMKVV
-660 VAQPKSICISS
+660 VPQPKSLKIDG
-671 LADNQNQVVLKVDGK
+671 LADDQNQVVMKVDKK
-686 LSLAATIYPEN
+686 LPLTATLYPEN
-697 VDVSKFR
+697 VDAGKFR

-769 TGLSF
+769 TGLAF

-789 TPVFMSDVDGV
+789 TPVFISDVDGV

-928 FGLFGYGTVYTWLSN
+928 FGLFGYETVYTWLSN

-1033 WSSTLRTYNEY
+1033 WSSTLRTYNKY

>member
-1 MFWAIGLKFSG
+1 
-12 KDTKCFD
+12 
-19 ILKLFY
+19 
-25 RCRLSARLPQGKNK
+25 
-39 LNLHCYNMKNTM
+39 MKTP
-51 KHFNQFAAIL
+51 KHIN
-61 SLLLVSCVND
+61 LLLITVLAFFQVSCIND
-71 NISDPIVVDQI
+71 NLSDSYSDGQSVLKP
-82 QVKSLS
+82 LS
-88 AQIEAMEAS
+88 AQVEAMKISADEIASILSDIEDENGLLAEAVAMIDEHMANVESGAS
-97 LDEVTAILA
+97 LE
-106 SVEDEHLAEVAASM
+106 M
-120 AEHIAVL
+120 
-127 GSGVSVEDGTLSTL
+127 
-141 RLQKELAQAAATLSA
+141 ATLSA
-156 GTIQENVAAKL
+156 MEIQKNIASAVAAVSDEL
-167 KSLEKGAATWIG
+167 TEENLASLEKGVNAWIG
-179 DHFTCYYPLA
+179 EEFTYCYPLA
-189 LVEAEYLIAA
+189 LKTAELYLAARNLSDIGAGLSGIRSDVEAGLKEGVDIDELKALYESVGSESAHALKSGESVEALLESVEAEYAKIISAVCSGDDFDGSVLRKVNESAAIALAQAEDTYSALTDRIAA
-199 EEISSFQSDVEGIW
+199 C
-213 SDVESGLRTGVEV
+213 
-226 DELESLSVSFGADAD
+226 
-241 SSLETGA
+241 ETA
-248 VLGYL
+248 
-253 LEEVEAAY
+253 
-261 VKVIHKVVSR
+261 
-271 EDCDVKVLKAINA
+271 
-284 SAAAAVSQ
+284 
-292 AQESYADLL
+292 
-301 VKIAECESAV
+301 IAEMN
-311 ADLEDRLSGV
+311 DRLV
-321 EADVDALLGMI
+321 DLEADVNALLEMI
-332 QSLTFVSEYS
+332 QSLTFVSDYS
-342 EDYACAYY
+342 EDCAYAYY
-350 ELKDTK
+350 ELKEGK
-356 IEDQSSPYFG
+356 
-366 LCNREPVGTFDLNY
+366 REPVSTFDLSY
-380 MVRPASAAAA
+380 IVRPASAAKA
-390 LVEAV
+390 LVEAA
-395 AGGTVDVI
+395 AGGNGAVSVI
-403 GYYTESIT
+403 GYYAGMIT
-411 RSSASMPDFIDF
+411 LSSVSEPDFIDF
-423 DIQQL
+423 DIE
-428 KVVNESQGLVSV
+428 KVTVANEAQGLVTV
-440 TVGHDLS
+440 TVSHNLS
-447 QDFYFRS
+447 EDFYYKRT
-454 SGVRCALSVVSGK
+454 GARCALSVVSGK
-467 TDIVSKFVELQ
+467 TDMVSEFVEIR
-478 PKENGSEVHIES
+478 PKDNTSIVYLEGIKISDDFIEM
-490 VLLSQQELV
+490 
-499 IDNGESKAL
+499 DNGESKTL
-508 YVTITPSNATDKDCM
+508 SVTITPSNATDKSCH
-523 WSSADPNIAVVDPR
+523 WVSSDTEVAVVDPVS
-537 TGVITAV
+537 GKVTAV
-544 GVGETTVTVTTNG
+544 GVGEATVTVTTNG
-557 TDEWGLSLSASC
+557 TDEWGMKLSASC
-569 KVKVVESVRLSGA
+569 NVRVNSSIRLSGA

-588 KTSDLIL
+588 KTSELIL
-595 DYPTSMIVESRE
+595 DYPSSMVIESRQ
-607 WWSSDNTKATVD
+607 WSSSDNSKATVD
-619 QRGVVTALADTYG
+619 DRGVVTAVANTYNV
-632 QASKEYLDIT
+632 STKEYNEVT
-642 ISCKINGSIVVSH
+642 FTCKINGTIELSH
-655 AMKVV
+655 SMKVV
-660 VAQPKSICISS
+660 VPQPKSLKIDG
-671 LADNQNQVVLKVDGK
+671 LADDQNQVVMKVDKK
-686 LSLAATIYPEN
+686 LPLTATLYPEN
-697 VDVSKFR
+697 VDAGKFR

-789 TPVFMSDVDGV
+789 TPVFISDVDGV

-877 GTWSTARD
+877 GTWSTTRNN
-885 YSKTVIGI
+885 SKTVIGI

-905 AMMTDYPKCTHGL
+905 VMMADYPKCTHGL

-928 FGLFGYGTVYTWLSN
+928 FGLFGYETVYTWLSN

-1033 WSSTLRTYNEY
+1033 WSSTLRTYNKY

>member
-1 MFWAIGLKFSG
+1 M
-12 KDTKCFD
+12 D
-19 ILKLFY
+19 
-25 RCRLSARLPQGKNK
+25 
-39 LNLHCYNMKNTM
+39 
-51 KHFNQFAAIL
+51 
-61 SLLLVSCVND
+61 
-71 NISDPIVVDQI
+71 
-82 QVKSLS
+82 
-88 AQIEAMEAS
+88 
-97 LDEVTAILA
+97 
-106 SVEDEHLAEVAASM
+106 
-120 AEHIAVL
+120 
-127 GSGVSVEDGTLSTL
+127 
-141 RLQKELAQAAATLSA
+141 A
-156 GTIQENVAAKL
+156 G
-167 KSLEKGAATWIG
+167 
-179 DHFTCYYPLA
+179 
-189 LVEAEYLIAA
+189 
-199 EEISSFQSDVEGIW
+199 
-213 SDVESGLRTGVEV
+213 
-226 DELESLSVSFGADAD
+226 
-241 SSLETGA
+241 
-248 VLGYL
+248 
-253 LEEVEAAY
+253 
-261 VKVIHKVVSR
+261 
-271 EDCDVKVLKAINA
+271 
-284 SAAAAVSQ
+284 
-292 AQESYADLL
+292 
-301 VKIAECESAV
+301 
-311 ADLEDRLSGV
+311 
-321 EADVDALLGMI
+321 
-332 QSLTFVSEYS
+332 
-342 EDYACAYY
+342 
-350 ELKDTK
+350 
-356 IEDQSSPYFG
+356 
-366 LCNREPVGTFDLNY
+366 
-380 MVRPASAAAA
+380 
-390 LVEAV
+390 
-395 AGGTVDVI
+395 
-403 GYYTESIT
+403 
-411 RSSASMPDFIDF
+411 
-423 DIQQL
+423 
-428 KVVNESQGLVSV
+428 
-440 TVGHDLS
+440 
-447 QDFYFRS
+447 
-454 SGVRCALSVVSGK
+454 
-467 TDIVSKFVELQ
+467 
-478 PKENGSEVHIES
+478 
-490 VLLSQQELV
+490 
-499 IDNGESKAL
+499 
-508 YVTITPSNATDKDCM
+508 
-523 WSSADPNIAVVDPR
+523 
-537 TGVITAV
+537 
-544 GVGETTVTVTTNG
+544 
-557 TDEWGLSLSASC
+557 
-569 KVKVVESVRLSGA
+569 
-582 PYVEVG
+582 
-588 KTSDLIL
+588 
-595 DYPTSMIVESRE
+595 
-607 WWSSDNTKATVD
+607 
-619 QRGVVTALADTYG
+619 
-632 QASKEYLDIT
+632 
-642 ISCKINGSIVVSH
+642 
-655 AMKVV
+655 
-660 VAQPKSICISS
+660 
-671 LADNQNQVVLKVDGK
+671 
-686 LSLAATIYPEN
+686 
-697 VDVSKFR
+697 KFR

-789 TPVFMSDVDGV
+789 TPVFISDVDGV

-877 GTWSTARD
+877 GTWSTTRNN
-885 YSKTVIGI
+885 SKTVIGI

-905 AMMTDYPKCTHGL
+905 VMMADYPKCTHGL

-928 FGLFGYGTVYTWLSN
+928 FGLFGYETVYTWLSN

-1025 TQVSDSYY
+1025 TLVSDSYY
-1033 WSSTLRTYNEY
+1033 WSSTLRTYNKY

>member
-1 MFWAIGLKFSG
+1 
-12 KDTKCFD
+12 
-19 ILKLFY
+19 
-25 RCRLSARLPQGKNK
+25 
-39 LNLHCYNMKNTM
+39 MKTP
-51 KHFNQFAAIL
+51 KHIN
-61 SLLLVSCVND
+61 LLLITVLAFFQVSCIND
-71 NISDPIVVDQI
+71 NLSDSYSDGQSVLKP
-82 QVKSLS
+82 LS
-88 AQIEAMEAS
+88 AQVEAMKISADEIASILSDIEDENGLLAEAVAMIDEHMANVESGAS
-97 LDEVTAILA
+97 LE
-106 SVEDEHLAEVAASM
+106 M
-120 AEHIAVL
+120 
-127 GSGVSVEDGTLSTL
+127 
-141 RLQKELAQAAATLSA
+141 ATLSA
-156 GTIQENVAAKL
+156 MEIQKNIASAVAAVSDEL
-167 KSLEKGAATWIG
+167 TEENLASLEKGVNAWIG
-179 DHFTCYYPLA
+179 EEFTYCYPLA
-189 LVEAEYLIAA
+189 LKTAELYLAARNLSDIGAGLSGIRSDVEAGLKEGVDIDELKALYESVGSESAHALKSGESVEALLESVEAEYAKIISAVCSGDDFDGSVLRKVNESAAIALAQAEDTYSALTDRIAA
-199 EEISSFQSDVEGIW
+199 CV
-213 SDVESGLRTGVEV
+213 T
-226 DELESLSVSFGADAD
+226 A
-241 SSLETGA
+241 
-248 VLGYL
+248 
-253 LEEVEAAY
+253 
-261 VKVIHKVVSR
+261 
-271 EDCDVKVLKAINA
+271 
-284 SAAAAVSQ
+284 
-292 AQESYADLL
+292 
-301 VKIAECESAV
+301 IAEMN
-311 ADLEDRLSGV
+311 DRLV
-321 EADVDALLGMI
+321 DLEADVNALLEMI
-332 QSLTFVSEYS
+332 QSLTFVSDYS
-342 EDYACAYY
+342 EDCAYAYY
-350 ELKDTK
+350 ELKEGK
-356 IEDQSSPYFG
+356 
-366 LCNREPVGTFDLNY
+366 REPVSTFDLSY
-380 MVRPASAAAA
+380 IVRPASAAKA
-390 LVEAV
+390 LVEAA
-395 AGGTVDVI
+395 AGGNGAVSVI
-403 GYYTESIT
+403 GYYAGMIT
-411 RSSASMPDFIDF
+411 LSSVSEPDFIDF
-423 DIQQL
+423 DIE
-428 KVVNESQGLVSV
+428 KVTVANEAQGLVTV
-440 TVGHDLS
+440 TVSHNLS
-447 QDFYFRS
+447 EDFYYKRT
-454 SGVRCALSVVSGK
+454 GARCALSVVSGK
-467 TDIVSKFVELQ
+467 TDMVSEFVEIR
-478 PKENGSEVHIES
+478 PKDNTSIVYLEGIKISDDFIEM
-490 VLLSQQELV
+490 
-499 IDNGESKAL
+499 DNGESKTL
-508 YVTITPSNATDKDCM
+508 SVTITPSNATDKSCH
-523 WSSADPNIAVVDPR
+523 WVSSDTEVAVVDPVS
-537 TGVITAV
+537 GKVTAV
-544 GVGETTVTVTTNG
+544 GVGEATVTVTTNG
-557 TDEWGLSLSASC
+557 TDEWGMKLSASC
-569 KVKVVESVRLSGA
+569 NVRVNSSIRLSGA

-588 KTSDLIL
+588 KTSELIL
-595 DYPTSMIVESRE
+595 DYPSSMVIESRQ
-607 WWSSDNTKATVD
+607 WSSSDNSKATVD
-619 QRGVVTALADTYG
+619 DRGVVTAVANTYNV
-632 QASKEYLDIT
+632 STKEYNDIIFT
-642 ISCKINGSIVVSH
+642 CKINGTIELSH
-655 AMKVV
+655 SMKVV
-660 VAQPKSICISS
+660 VPQPKSLKIDG
-671 LADNQNQVVLKVDGK
+671 LADDQNQVVMKVDKK
-686 LSLAATIYPEN
+686 LPLTATLYPEN
-697 VDVSKFR
+697 VDAGKFR

-789 TPVFMSDVDGV
+789 TPVFISDVDGV

-877 GTWSTARD
+877 GTWSTTRNN
-885 YSKTVIGI
+885 SKTVIGI

-905 AMMTDYPKCTHGL
+905 VMMADYPKCTHGL

-928 FGLFGYGTVYTWLSN
+928 FGLFGYETVYTWLSN

-1033 WSSTLRTYNEY
+1033 WSSTLRTYNKY